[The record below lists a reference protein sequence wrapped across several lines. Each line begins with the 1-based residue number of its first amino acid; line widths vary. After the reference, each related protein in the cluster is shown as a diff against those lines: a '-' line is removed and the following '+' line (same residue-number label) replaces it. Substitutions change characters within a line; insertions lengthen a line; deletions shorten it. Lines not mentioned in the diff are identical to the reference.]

1 MGFSFGLGI
10 VHLRLIGLCFAPDMA
25 TNGLSH
31 KSSAVVGHRSRIE
44 RFFAEIL
51 PPARQKKLF
60 VGAGECIRILMRAT
74 SHPTDE
80 ALSRLC
86 VQFDPTAEPLTE
98 VRSLRVSWSHR
109 PVPSADARLTAAIL
123 MGHKGYC

>member
-51 PPARQKKLF
+51 PPRFGKKIF
-60 VGAGECIRILMRAT
+60 VGAGGCIRILMHAT

-80 ALSRLC
+80 ALDLGLC
-86 VQFDPTAEPLTE
+86 VQFDPTAERVDQQIGE
-98 VRSLRVSWSHR
+98 QIYGSLYAR
-109 PVPSADARLTAAIL
+109 PSRTSIV
-123 MGHKGYC
+123 